1 MRSGRKLFSD
11 RPVYGPSMVP
21 AALAHGPMNEAGVVY
36 LFGMMAENQG
46 FVATHIQTE
55 FPDCE
60 AMWEILPG
68 KWQRV
73 RIEFEYES
81 RNFLKHLHEVKDC
94 DVIVCWV
101 HNWPECPLEVVELR
115 SLLPKLP

>member
-1 MRSGRKLFSD
+1 
-11 RPVYGPSMVP
+11 
-21 AALAHGPMNEAGVVY
+21 
-36 LFGMMAENQG
+36 
-46 FVATHIQTE
+46 
-55 FPDCE
+55 
-60 AMWEILPG
+60 MWETLPG

-101 HNWPECPLEVVELR
+101 HNWPECPEWIEVVELSR
-115 SLLPKLP
+115 EIAKIAEIAKR